1 MLDSNKKKTLLSI
14 GFGSIVSIFLHYG
27 IFATVFSFQKIPSMP
42 HTTMFIACLFGG
54 FSASFMTVKQKLST
68 RVSAGILS
76 AIPFLVPSY
85 IAVGSLIYNL
95 DVCPK
100 VINLILSS
108 IAVSTASAI
117 FLAMIGSVI
126 AVIVDID
133 YTEFLKP

>member
-1 MLDSNKKKTLLSI
+1 MLDSKKKKILLSI
-14 GFGSIVSIFLHYG
+14 GFGSIVSILLQYG
-27 IFATVFSFQKIPSMP
+27 IFATVFSFQNIPSMP

-76 AIPFLVPSY
+76 AIPCLVPSY
-85 IAVGSLIYNL
+85 IAVGSLIHNI

-100 VINLILSS
+100 VMNLLLSS
-108 IAVSTASAI
+108 TAVSTASAI
-117 FLAMIGSVI
+117 FLAIVGSVV

-133 YTEFLKP
+133 YTEFLKQ